1 MLEGYNDVIT
11 VDDLCEILHI
21 GRNKA
26 YLMLQSNQI
35 RNRKIG
41 QRYIIPKISVENYL
55 TGIADA
61 Q

>member
-1 MLEGYNDVIT
+1 MLEGYKDVVT

-26 YLMLQSNQI
+26 YMMLQSNQI
-35 RNRKIG
+35 RSKKIG
-41 QRYIIPKISVENYL
+41 QRYIIPRISVENYL